1 MKARK
6 GQLVDGGSLA
16 PDSVKILVTTA
27 SEMLT
32 FTCSDALD
40 EFVAGQRSKPPNSLN
55 QISQSLQVL
64 EYS

>member
-1 MKARK
+1 MEARK

-16 PDSVKILVTTA
+16 PDIVKIPETTA

-40 EFVAGQRSKPPNSLN
+40 EFVGGTK
-55 QISQSLQVL
+55 I
-64 EYS
+64 